1 MEKCEKM
8 RKQVKGDIYYFVDE
22 SGDPCFYDKRGNY
35 IVGQD
40 GCSKML
46 MLGFIQTEDPK
57 HIRKA
62 LHEVRDKIAND
73 VYLKDI
79 PSIGKS
85 LRHFHA
91 TDDCPE
97 VRQEVYKCLSAL
109 NFKAQFVIA
118 RKIEG
123 VFKKHNCDENI
134 FYDSLISHLFKNV
147 LHRAEN
153 NHVYFSKRGSS
164 TRQEPLERAIAR
176 AKDHF
181 EKKFFIKI
189 RSNVN
194 IQSQVPT
201 GEPCLQVIDYMN
213 WAIHRVFIKGEMRYF
228 NFVKDK
234 VSFVWDIYDTVK
246 YPNNFYS
253 KSNELDSKKISLL

>member
-1 MEKCEKM
+1 MKKAL
-8 RKQVKGDIYYFVDE
+8 KGDIYYFVDE
-22 SGDPCFYDKRGNY
+22 SGDPCFFDKRGNY
-35 IVGQD
+35 IVGKE
-40 GCSKML
+40 GCSKLL
-46 MLGFIQTEDPK
+46 MLGFIQTDEPK
-57 HIRKA
+57 HIRTA
-62 LHEVRDKIAND
+62 LHELREKIRNDK
-73 VYLKDI
+73 YLKDI
-79 PSIGKS
+79 PSIEKS

-109 NFKAQFVIA
+109 NFKAQFVVA

-123 VFKKHNCDENI
+123 VFRKHDCDENK

-147 LHRAEN
+147 LHRAET
-153 NHVYFSKRGSS
+153 NHIYFSKRGSS
-164 TRQEPLERAIAR
+164 TRQEPLENAIGR
-176 AKDHF
+176 AKDQF

-189 RSNVN
+189 RANVN

-213 WAIHRVFIKGEMRYF
+213 WAIYRVFVKGEMRYF

-234 VSFVWDIYDTVK
+234 VSFVWDIYDTSK
-246 YPNNFYS
+246 YPKNFYS
-253 KSNELDSKKISLL
+253 KTNELDSKKISLL